1 MRTEIE
7 ALKEIRDRISYFCS
21 RTDGKY
27 DPPWA
32 QEVIGIIDDVLIT
45 PYRQCKRFSA
55 PFYVE
60 VGTSIVA
67 IRCASNHDVVWWA
80 DHSVHGKSTVDWA
93 ESVCTRMNQEAH
105 KRECGE
111 SVTGS
116 NQLRDALDKARR
128 FIDSSPLMSIVDDTG
143 TIVRGELCAEIDAAL
158 AAPATAEKSSAVGD
172 SAKLREA
179 LEFCVKGMCGYCRM
193 DAEARGMTTECV
205 HGCEALLMAKA
216 ALAAPPRNCDR
227 PECATTTAA
236 QDVWRRED
244 GGKTAYYEWLLATYK
259 KGDNDGNK

>member
-45 PYRQCKRFSA
+45 PYRRCKRFGA

-67 IRCASNHDVVWWA
+67 IRCASNHDVVWRA
-80 DHSVHGKSTVDWA
+80 DHSVHGKATVDWA

-105 KRECGE
+105 IRELSKNVSKNGADF
-111 SVTGS
+111 G
-116 NQLRDALDKARR
+116 QLGDAAKLREALKHIKDRLPHMLQYMRIHWEDANAGGY
-128 FIDSSPLMSIVDDTG
+128 FDELMLV
-143 TIVRGELCAEIDAAL
+143 IDAAL
-158 AAPATAEKSSAVGD
+158 AAQ
-172 SAKLREA
+172 
-179 LEFCVKGMCGYCRM
+179 
-193 DAEARGMTTECV
+193 
-205 HGCEALLMAKA
+205 
-216 ALAAPPRNCDR
+216 PRNCDR
-227 PECATTTAA
+227 FQTKDAAREAFQKLRHHRVWADVSLWDDKDEIEAFLDWLFAT
-236 QDVWRRED
+236 
-244 GGKTAYYEWLLATYK
+244 GKEV
-259 KGDNDGNK
+259 GNNADK

>member
-45 PYRQCKRFSA
+45 PYRQCKRFGA

-67 IRCASNHDVVWWA
+67 IRCASNHDVVWRA
-80 DHSVHGKSTVDWA
+80 DHSVHGKATVDWA

-105 KRECGE
+105 IRELSKNVSKNGADF
-111 SVTGS
+111 G
-116 NQLRDALDKARR
+116 QLGDA
-128 FIDSSPLMSIVDDTG
+128 
-143 TIVRGELCAEIDAAL
+143 
-158 AAPATAEKSSAVGD
+158 
-172 SAKLREA
+172 AKLREA
-179 LEFCVKGMCGYCRM
+179 LKHINDRLPHMLQYMRIHWEDANAGGYF
-193 DAEARGMTTECV
+193 DE
-205 HGCEALLMAKA
+205 LMLVIDA
-216 ALAAPPRNCDR
+216 ALD
-227 PECATTTAA
+227 AT
-236 QDVWRRED
+236 EKE
-244 GGKTAYYEWLLATYK
+244 GGAK
-259 KGDNDGNK
+259 

>member
-45 PYRQCKRFSA
+45 PYRQCKRFGA

-67 IRCASNHDVVWWA
+67 IRCASNHDIVWRA
-80 DHSVHGKSTVDWA
+80 DHSVHGKATVDWA

-105 KRECGE
+105 RRELSKNVSKNGADF
-111 SVTGS
+111 G
-116 NQLRDALDKARR
+116 QLGDA
-128 FIDSSPLMSIVDDTG
+128 
-143 TIVRGELCAEIDAAL
+143 
-158 AAPATAEKSSAVGD
+158 
-172 SAKLREA
+172 AKLREA
-179 LEFCVKGMCGYCRM
+179 MVEVLGYIESFHKYITPDKTKGLTTLFAVADTIR
-193 DAEARGMTTECV
+193 DKAR
-205 HGCEALLMAKA
+205 A
-216 ALAAPPRNCDR
+216 ALAAPPRNCDKY
-227 PECATTTAA
+227 ATDIEALDA
-236 QDVWRRED
+236 YGDVPQEPI
-244 GGKTAYYEWLLATYK
+244 GKRIVEWLFAPATETE
-259 KGDNDGNK
+259 GGAR

>member
-45 PYRQCKRFSA
+45 PYRQCKRFGA

-67 IRCASNHDVVWWA
+67 IRCASNHDVVWRA
-80 DHSVHGKSTVDWA
+80 DHSVHGKATVDWA

-105 KRECGE
+105 RRELSKNTSKNG
-111 SVTGS
+111 VDFG
-116 NQLRDALDKARR
+116 QLGNA
-128 FIDSSPLMSIVDDTG
+128 
-143 TIVRGELCAEIDAAL
+143 
-158 AAPATAEKSSAVGD
+158 
-172 SAKLREA
+172 AKLREA
-179 LEFCVKGMCGYCRM
+179 LERLR
-193 DAEARGMTTECV
+193 EW
-205 HGCEALLMAKA
+205 A
-216 ALAAPPRNCDR
+216 ALDLNENTYIEQKSGNYLKLIKGVLKIANAAISAPPRNCDVGTPGEQADR
-227 PECATTTAA
+227 MLEFCGRKGKCTRCEHHKVGTMFRECTLRWA
-236 QDVWRRED
+236 Q
-244 GGKTAYYEWLLATYK
+244 TTYK
-259 KGDNDGNK
+259 EGGAK

>member
-45 PYRQCKRFSA
+45 PYRQCKRFGA

-67 IRCASNHDVVWWA
+67 IRCASNHDVVWRA

-105 KRECGE
+105 KREM
-111 SVTGS
+111 
-116 NQLRDALDKARR
+116 RDAVTNCNQFGNA
-128 FIDSSPLMSIVDDTG
+128 
-143 TIVRGELCAEIDAAL
+143 
-158 AAPATAEKSSAVGD
+158 
-172 SAKLREA
+172 AKLREA
-179 LEFCVKGMCGYCRM
+179 LEYMFILIDGRHLVLECETTEEISGVQGKL
-193 DAEARGMTTECV
+193 AEAR
-205 HGCEALLMAKA
+205 A
-216 ALAAPPRNCDR
+216 ALAAPPRNCDIAR
-227 PECATTTAA
+227 DWMRDLYAHFKPPASVKREMPPEWVDAVMAFCRWLVAPAK
-236 QDVWRRED
+236 EKE
-244 GGKTAYYEWLLATYK
+244 GG
-259 KGDNDGNK
+259 NNGNE

>member
-45 PYRQCKRFSA
+45 PYRRCKRFSA

-67 IRCASNHDVVWWA
+67 IRCASNHDVVWRA
-80 DHSVHGKSTVDWA
+80 DHSVHGKATVDWA

-105 KRECGE
+105 IRELSKNVSKNGADF
-111 SVTGS
+111 G
-116 NQLRDALDKARR
+116 QLGDA
-128 FIDSSPLMSIVDDTG
+128 
-143 TIVRGELCAEIDAAL
+143 
-158 AAPATAEKSSAVGD
+158 
-172 SAKLREA
+172 AKLREA
-179 LEFCVKGMCGYCRM
+179 LEKVRDSFYVNDYGDYQVECG
-193 DAEARGMTTECV
+193 DKV
-205 HGCEALLMAKA
+205 SDLVDA
-216 ALAAPPRNCDR
+216 ALAAQPRNCDR
-227 PECATTTAA
+227 FQTKDAAREAFQKLRHHRVWADVSLWDDKDEIEAFLDWLFAT
-236 QDVWRRED
+236 
-244 GGKTAYYEWLLATYK
+244 GKEV
-259 KGDNDGNK
+259 GNNADK

>member
-45 PYRQCKRFSA
+45 PYRQCKRFGA

-67 IRCASNHDVVWWA
+67 IRCASNHDVVWRA

-105 KRECGE
+105 KREM
-111 SVTGS
+111 
-116 NQLRDALDKARR
+116 RDAVTNCNQFGNA
-128 FIDSSPLMSIVDDTG
+128 
-143 TIVRGELCAEIDAAL
+143 
-158 AAPATAEKSSAVGD
+158 
-172 SAKLREA
+172 AKLREA
-179 LEFCVKGMCGYCRM
+179 LEYMFILIDGRHLVLECETTEEISGVQGKL
-193 DAEARGMTTECV
+193 AEAR
-205 HGCEALLMAKA
+205 A

-227 PECATTTAA
+227 FASVEEAWDAYDEWA
-236 QDVWRRED
+236 DSYRSQ
-244 GGKTAYYEWLLATYK
+244 GKTEPLNEFGWLFALATEK
-259 KGDNDGNK
+259 EGGDDGNE

>member
-45 PYRQCKRFSA
+45 PYRRCKRFGA

-67 IRCASNHDVVWWA
+67 IRCASNHDVVWRA
-80 DHSVHGKSTVDWA
+80 DHSVHGKATVDWA

-105 KRECGE
+105 IRELSKNVSKNGADF
-111 SVTGS
+111 G
-116 NQLRDALDKARR
+116 QLGDAAKLREAAVKIIDYLEPIRR
-128 FIDSSPLMSIVDDTG
+128 WTMPTKEYGTEPTALFAAVDTVYEMA
-143 TIVRGELCAEIDAAL
+143 TAAL
-158 AAPATAEKSSAVGD
+158 AAPARICDVLGEEAMINIVKSETGKHVPMATDHERKIAE
-172 SAKLREA
+172 
-179 LEFCVKGMCGYCRM
+179 
-193 DAEARGMTTECV
+193 
-205 HGCEALLMAKA
+205 MAATA
-216 ALAAPPRNCDR
+216 ALA
-227 PECATTTAA
+227 
-236 QDVWRRED
+236 
-244 GGKTAYYEWLLATYK
+244 TAYATVSIK
-259 KGDNDGNK
+259 ESEATDGK